1 MVDKSISLYSDSNK
15 IDVSVNEKKARKG
28 KSLSASTHYLFPSF
42 NTIRNSTAALGEYQ
56 YYNGKII
63 LRTDQ

>member
-28 KSLSASTHYLFPSF
+28 KSLSASTHYLF
-42 NTIRNSTAALGEYQ
+42 L
-56 YYNGKII
+56 II
-63 LRTDQ
+63 QRHQKLHSSSGWVSVL